1 MVQYFYHMLTSL
13 IHSMSIITNST
24 RNWLFKQAALSLID
38 YKNSLFGHKHKGKTY
53 FQLNQTQ
60 WNYSLHIAHKWTNE

>member
-1 MVQYFYHMLTSL
+1 
-13 IHSMSIITNST
+13 MSIITNST